1 MTLVIDA
8 SVACKWFFNEPL
20 SAEAR
25 RLAAS
30 DATFVAPDM
39 ILAECANAAWRRVRD
54 GTVTPAHARAFLDS
68 LPLWFEA
75 LPPAAELHKAAFEM
89 AHELGHP
96 VYDCLYLALAEREQ
110 ALVVTADRVF
120 AARVGGSRW
129 RNLVENLS
137 RPGHDAGRHH
147 VSRRDVIGGV
157 VNCCSRYRA
166 PGRGV
171 VEKGGSGS
179 AQHRRADFGVKWT
192 SAPSAA
198 SSSPLPT
205 WTCSALHFRL
215 GS

>member
-1 MTLVIDA
+1 MTRVIDA

-54 GTVTPAHARAFLDS
+54 GTVTPTHARAFLDS

-75 LPPAAELHKAAFEM
+75 LSPAAELHKAAFEM

-137 RPGHDAGRHH
+137 
-147 VSRRDVIGGV
+147 S
-157 VNCCSRYRA
+157 N
-166 PGRGV
+166 
-171 VEKGGSGS
+171 
-179 AQHRRADFGVKWT
+179 T
-192 SAPSAA
+192 
-198 SSSPLPT
+198 
-205 WTCSALHFRL
+205 
-215 GS
+215 